1 MTGPHAAAAMTATL
15 LEKVTWVTAG
25 VAFAVVLSVLF
36 GLTSSPPNPGEPTVL
51 TTALIVSVV
60 VLAAALAAAV
70 VLTGV
75 RHLLNERARIAADA
89 PALTVSR

>member
-25 VAFAVVLSVLF
+25 VALAVVLSVLF

-60 VLAAALAAAV
+60 GLGVMVAGVLLHRREK
-70 VLTGV
+70 T
-75 RHLLNERARIAADA
+75 RAG
-89 PALTVSR
+89 